1 MVKNLSA
8 NAGTTGD
15 AISISGSV
23 RSAGGGDGNPLQH
36 SYLGNPIVRG
46 AWRATVHRIT
56 AIFPVSPNRSPQAN
70 NPLSALGF

>member
-36 SYLGNPIVRG
+36 SCLGNPIVRR
-46 AWRATVHRIT
+46 AWQATVHRVT
-56 AIFPVSPNRSPQAN
+56 AIFPVIFPQSN